1 MFFIKTVRKLINFF
15 DQFQQKKIISF
26 FKRTLNYPS
35 IIIDVGA
42 HHGETIEL
50 FKSNLE
56 IKKLYSFEASPNNF
70 KILEEKINR
79 IDKKNVTE
87 IYNMALG
94 ENNTTGFINE
104 TKETSS
110 STINNINLKSKYFK
124 RKLKVLNIKKGENFF
139 SKVPIKIITL
149 DRFIKENNID
159 KIDMLKMDTEGY
171 EFSVLKGVEINHHKI
186 KFIYFEHHYDDMIKK
201 NYKFS
206 DINRILIKYGFKKIS
221 KYKMI
226 FRKSFEYIYEN
237 QKK

>member
-1 MFFIKTVRKLINFF
+1 M
-15 DQFQQKKIISF
+15 
-26 FKRTLNYPS
+26 
-35 IIIDVGA
+35 
-42 HHGETIEL
+42 
-50 FKSNLE
+50 
-56 IKKLYSFEASPNNF
+56 
-70 KILEEKINR
+70 
-79 IDKKNVTE
+79 
-87 IYNMALG
+87 
-94 ENNTTGFINE
+94 
-104 TKETSS
+104 
-110 STINNINLKSKYFK
+110 
-124 RKLKVLNIKKGENFF
+124 NIKKGENFF